1 MLILAGP
8 SGATAHDG
16 GRLHPEQPGRIF
28 SVMDGVR
35 DLHLDDEINYVT
47 TPKAE
52 LDDLARVHSRKY
64 LDELERLCRQGGGDL
79 DPDTYAKVDSFSAAR
94 RAVGAGLEAIAALE
108 RQGEGVAFVA
118 VRPPGHH
125 AEADRAMGFC
135 LLNNIAVSA
144 AALAARG
151 QRVLIIDWD
160 VHHGNGTQSMFW
172 DDPKVLYVSTHQW
185 PLFPGTGKAE
195 EVGGPNAVGLTV
207 NVPVPRGATGD
218 IVRCAIEEIAH
229 PAIDRF
235 VPDWVLVSCGFDAH
249 RADPL
254 GELALST
261 GDFAQLAQLV
271 RSFAPRTGRLALFLE
286 GGYNAGAL
294 RASVAAVLGTL
305 LDLSIDVEAPT
316 FGGPGREAI
325 AVAEIDRDKA
335 IAALQ

>member
-8 SGATAHDG
+8 SGAYGHDG
-16 GRLHPEQPGRIF
+16 GKFHPEQPGRIF
-28 SVMDGVR
+28 SVMEGLR
-35 DLHLDDEINYVT
+35 DLHLDDEINYVSA
-47 TPKAE
+47 PQAE

-64 LDELERLCRQGGGDL
+64 LDELDRFCRQGGGDL
-79 DPDTYAKVDSFSAAR
+79 DPDTYAQTDSFSVAR
-94 RAVGAGLEAIAALE
+94 RAAGAGLEAIAALD

-135 LLNNIAVSA
+135 LLNNVAVSA
-144 AALAARG
+144 AALAAKG

-160 VHHGNGTQSMFW
+160 VHHGNGTQSIFW
-172 DDPKVLYVSTHQW
+172 DDPKVLYVSIHQW

-207 NVPVPRGATGD
+207 NIPIPRGATGD
-218 IVRCAIEEIAH
+218 IVRCALEEIAH
-229 PAIDRF
+229 PVIDRF

-254 GELALST
+254 GELALSA
-261 GDFAQLAQLV
+261 GDFAELSQLV

-286 GGYNAGAL
+286 GGYNSGAL
-294 RASVAAVLGTL
+294 RASVTAVLGTL
-305 LDLSIDVEAPT
+305 LDLSIGVEAST

-325 AVAEIDRDKA
+325 TVAENARDQA
-335 IAALQ
+335 TAVLR

>member
-8 SGATAHDG
+8 SGASAHDG
-16 GRLHPEQPGRIF
+16 GKLHPEQPGRIF

-64 LDELERLCRQGGGDL
+64 LDELDRFCRQGGGDL
-79 DPDTYAKVDSFSAAR
+79 DPDTYAQVDSFSAAR

-135 LLNNIAVSA
+135 LLNNVAVSA

-151 QRVLIIDWD
+151 ERVLIIDWD
-160 VHHGNGTQSMFW
+160 VHHGNGTQSIFW
-172 DDPKVLYVSTHQW
+172 DDPNVLYVSTHQW

-207 NVPVPRGATGD
+207 NIPIPPGATGD
-218 IVRCAIEEIAH
+218 IVRCALEEIAH

-271 RSFAPRTGRLALFLE
+271 GSFAPRTGRLALFLE
-286 GGYNAGAL
+286 GGYNSGAL

-305 LDLSIDVEAPT
+305 LDLSIGVEAPT

-325 AVAEIDRDKA
+325 AVAEIDRDQA
-335 IAALQ
+335 TAAFQ

>member
-1 MLILAGP
+1 
-8 SGATAHDG
+8 
-16 GRLHPEQPGRIF
+16 
-28 SVMDGVR
+28 
-35 DLHLDDEINYVT
+35 
-47 TPKAE
+47 
-52 LDDLARVHSRKY
+52 
-64 LDELERLCRQGGGDL
+64 
-79 DPDTYAKVDSFSAAR
+79 
-94 RAVGAGLEAIAALE
+94 
-108 RQGEGVAFVA
+108 
-118 VRPPGHH
+118 
-125 AEADRAMGFC
+125 MGFC

-172 DDPKVLYVSTHQW
+172 DNPKVLYVSIHQW